1 MWGFFS
7 GIAVGVFVLV
17 FLFIAS
23 LMIAF
28 GGFTVEDTM
37 PSEED
42 YSYGDDE
49 AQELMELLVWILIA
63 GLVVWFV
70 LIPALSLWIA
80 VHVLTEEKGNDGNA

>member
-37 PSEED
+37 PSEKD
-42 YSYGDDE
+42 YNYGDDE
-49 AQELMELLVWILIA
+49 VK
-63 GLVVWFV
+63 
-70 LIPALSLWIA
+70 S
-80 VHVLTEEKGNDGNA
+80 

>member
-42 YSYGDDE
+42 YNYYGDDE
-49 AQELMELLVWILIA
+49 VQGPMELLVWILIA

-70 LIPALSLWIA
+70 LIQHW
-80 VHVLTEEKGNDGNA
+80 HFG

>member
-23 LMIAF
+23 LMVAF

-42 YSYGDDE
+42 YKYGDDE
-49 AQELMELLVWILIA
+49 AQ
-63 GLVVWFV
+63 
-70 LIPALSLWIA
+70 S
-80 VHVLTEEKGNDGNA
+80 